1 MPPGSPVR
9 RSRPSNESPLT
20 DLSNAPHS
28 GTESGTESG
37 VLLIGHG
44 TRDEA
49 GTREFFELAGQLRR
63 QLDPLPVQGCLLEFQ
78 EPTIQQAWRRL
89 TRDGVGHVQIA
100 PLLLFAA
107 GHARSDIPDEVA
119 RCSASTPGVSFHQCG
134 PLSRAP
140 EIIGLLVERIR
151 SNLGRRWRP
160 GDALVMVGRG
170 SYDPCAQADMR
181 VLGEV
186 VARRVKAPEHAVAF
200 YAMAEPKLPAVL
212 DEIASRP
219 GVKRVVVQPH
229 LLFQGRLFDAIG
241 RLVSEA
247 AGRNP
252 EVQFSLGDYLG
263 PNAPVAAALVRRLE
277 QARRQVATA

>member
-1 MPPGSPVR
+1 
-9 RSRPSNESPLT
+9 
-20 DLSNAPHS
+20 LSNAPHS
-28 GTESGTESG
+28 NAPHSNPPRGTETHSG

-44 TRDEA
+44 TRDET

-78 EPTIQQAWRRL
+78 EPTIEQAWQKL
-89 TRDGVGHVQIA
+89 TGDGVRHVQVA

-107 GHARSDIPDEVA
+107 GHARSDIPDEIA
-119 RCSASTPGVSFHQCG
+119 RCVASTPGVSFNQCG

-140 EIIGLLVERIR
+140 EIVDLLVDRVQSSLDCSWR
-151 SNLGRRWRP
+151 S
-160 GDALVMVGRG
+160 GDALVLVGRG

-186 VARRVKAPEHAVAF
+186 VARRLQAPEHAVAF

-219 GVKRVVVQPH
+219 GIRRVIVQPH

-241 RLVSEA
+241 RQVTEA
-247 AGRNP
+247 AGRHP
-252 EVQFSLGDYLG
+252 DVRFCLGDYLG

-277 QARRQVATA
+277 QAQRQFAFA